1 MEGMKGYSTATVLY
15 GCRHRSSI
23 EHFPVTS
30 TGNSHPQSH
39 LSRTVHH
46 SARLRSSVLRLFF
59 LVMMPQ
65 KNLQPIHQVPSSG
78 RRLESCS
85 WNNDP
90 KSGCS
95 RDILAEWI
103 IQGQWEADRV
113 YHTYSELGRVGLTT
127 SRFGSLEF
135 ILGCR
140 LLLELGMLF
149 ALEETDSKL
158 ELMMLFLCSSEEKK
172 RQKGPYEC

>member
-1 MEGMKGYSTATVLY
+1 MV
-15 GCRHRSSI
+15 
-23 EHFPVTS
+23 
-30 TGNSHPQSH
+30 
-39 LSRTVHH
+39 
-46 SARLRSSVLRLFF
+46 RLFF
-59 LVMMPQ
+59 LVMMPK
-65 KNLQPIHQVPSSG
+65 KNLPQIHQVPSSG

-85 WNNDP
+85 WTNDP
-90 KSGCS
+90 KSGYT
-95 RDILAEWI
+95 RDILAEWV

-127 SRFGSLEF
+127 SRLGSLEF

-158 ELMMLFLCSSEEKK
+158 ELMMLFLCSCFSVDGTAWKSVRGLSLQDGGLESLLFFLE
-172 RQKGPYEC
+172 RCSWALVRGTSGTVLNIFS